1 MEEINRFVVLAQS
14 GRFSVTDLC
23 EQFGISRKTGY
34 KHLERYAA
42 LGMAGLRPRS
52 HRPHHCPQRTDERP
66 KKSGQKSDR
75 PCFLRSRAT

>member
-1 MEEINRFVVLAQS
+1 MTVSVGDMPWQNLTSMEEINRFVVLAQS

-42 LGMAGLRPRS
+42 NGLGAGGGLALWFVVYPNLRTFAARS
-52 HRPHHCPQRTDERP
+52 
-66 KKSGQKSDR
+66 
-75 PCFLRSRAT
+75 